1 MSDELGR
8 RIASRLRATLA
19 AHFDPVT
26 GSPYWLARER
36 ELGIDVRT
44 RVRSVDDLA
53 LFGPFPLA
61 DLSRHPLDDFLP
73 RAVREARGLV
83 LAETGGTSGEPRP
96 IAYTDDDF
104 DAAFVRPFLA
114 RTATHDFGATRWLW
128 LGPGGPHVIGKAAQ
142 RIARLTTGAD
152 AFSVDFD
159 PRWFRR
165 LAAGSLART
174 RYLEH
179 VLEQALRILRQ
190 QRIAHLFTTP
200 VVLTA
205 LASRLSEAQRA
216 CLRLLYLGGMPLAPA
231 AMQDIAT
238 AFPRAVCLAGYG
250 NTLFGVSHE
259 ARLGPPCAR
268 PPRYVPDSARLIV
281 RIVPAGPAE
290 PQWRITQRVAAGEQG
305 QVMMHRLDESG
316 FLPNVLERDAAVR
329 VDLGPHQDGIEDPR
343 PLLTTGLQIDN
354 GIY

>member
-1 MSDELGR
+1 MSDNLAQ
-8 RIASRLRATLA
+8 RIDSRLRETLA
-19 AHFDPVT
+19 AHFDPAT

-36 ELGIDVRT
+36 ELCIDVRA
-44 RVRSVDDLA
+44 RVRRIEDLA

-61 DLSRHPLDDFLP
+61 DLSRHPLDDFMP
-73 RAVREARGLV
+73 RAVRDAPGLV

-96 IAYTDDDF
+96 TAYSDDDF
-104 DAAFVRPFLA
+104 AAAFVRPFLA
-114 RTATHDFGATRWLW
+114 RTAAHDFGDGRWLW

-165 LAAGSLART
+165 LAAGTLART
-174 RYLEH
+174 RYLDH
-179 VLEQALRILRQ
+179 VLEQALRVLRL

-205 LASRLSEAQRA
+205 LASHLSVAER
-216 CLRLLYLGGMPLAPA
+216 RRIGLLYLGGMPLAPP
-231 AMQDIAT
+231 AMQAIAE

-259 ARLGPPCAR
+259 ARLAPAR
-268 PPRYVPDSARLIV
+268 ADPPRYVPDSARLIV
-281 RIVPAGPAE
+281 RIVPTGIADLRT
-290 PQWRITQRVAAGEQG
+290 RIASRVSAGERG
-305 QVMMHRLDESG
+305 QVMMHRLDASG

-329 VDLGPHQDGIEDPR
+329 IDLGADQDGLEDPR
-343 PLLTTGLQIDN
+343 PLERAGLHIDN